1 MSSSDSRATK
11 VERVAEKYNLNSI
24 GQDLAEQWTRDKN
37 RKSLRDLE
45 DYFNKKVLQASLETV
60 DYEVLDGELDNLF
73 RLLTG
78 DVSSGTRVS
87 VERKL
92 EKEGVDVEG
101 LRKDFVTYQA
111 IRTHLM
117 STENVEYE
125 RDTRNQVEKTRER
138 LNRLQGRT
146 KTVSETE
153 LDQLRNSGN
162 VEIGDFSVF
171 VESYVYCDDCKTRI
185 SINDFLSQKS
195 CECDTDD
202 LMSQS

>member
-1 MSSSDSRATK
+1 MPSSDSRSTK

-24 GQDLAEQWTRDKN
+24 GQDLAEQWTRDQN
-37 RKSLRDLE
+37 RKSLRELE
-45 DYFNKKVLQASLETV
+45 EYFNKKVLQESLQDV
-60 DYEVLDGELDNLF
+60 DYEILDGELDNLF

-101 LRKDFVTYQA
+101 LREDFVTYQA
-111 IRTHLM
+111 IRTYLL
-117 STENVEYE
+117 SAENVEYE
-125 RDTRNQVEKTRER
+125 KDTRNQVEKTRER

-153 LDQLRNSGN
+153 LSQLQNSGD

-171 VESYVYCDDCKTRI
+171 IESYVYCDDCKTRI
-185 SINDFLSQKS
+185 SINDFLSEKA
-195 CECDTDD
+195 CECDTDGGPP
-202 LMSQS
+202 QS